1 MIAIPVPQLVGCALG
16 GAQMPDVSASSYDRQ
31 PHPLDLVEEI
41 ANANEWAFDRTNDD
55 ELVAQLVGKWGDY
68 RLYFGW
74 SPDMSALQFSCGL
87 DLRVPKYRRIAVNEL
102 LALANERLWLGHFDL
117 GLEEEM
123 PMFRHTVPLRG
134 ARGGASVEQ
143 LEDLVDVAL
152 NECERYYPAFQYVIW
167 GGKAPGEAVTAA
179 CLDPQGE
186 A

>member
-1 MIAIPVPQLVGCALG
+1 
-16 GAQMPDVSASSYDRQ
+16 MPDVSASIFGQ
-31 PHPLDLVEEI
+31 NPHPLDLVEEI
-41 ANANEWAFDRTNDD
+41 AFANEWAFDRTSDD
-55 ELVAQLVGKWGDY
+55 ELVAQIPGRWCDY

-87 DLRVPKYRRIAVNEL
+87 DLRVPKQRRGAVNEL
-102 LALANERLWLGHFDL
+102 LALANERLWLGHFELCSD
-117 GLEEEM
+117 EDT

-134 ARGGASVEQ
+134 LRGASVEQ

-167 GGKAPGEAVTAA
+167 GGRSPAEAVAAA